1 MKCHKTIVLF
11 ALDSYLST
19 LLFAQRFLSLVAR
32 ERDILLP
39 RAWKEFQLQI
49 NATDDSILAKLIPNT
64 NASKSRMLYKLLSL
78 LERNADLDQSA
89 NSRSISTSWPTCDLL
104 KRSIGPAKVPASS
117 TETTLFIDLRK
128 IDRFLFFPSLS
139 FFPTLWRA
147 PLHIGRVSRWQSGEI
162 DAVGCQGS
170 PLEGDRF
177 SYQRFHL
184 VFVFHRHTPSMI
196 RVKPPFHL
204 RDPLDPHCKPSNY
217 GKHFCNV
224 L

>member
-1 MKCHKTIVLF
+1 MTRYWLNWYPILMQVNRECFTNYFHSSKETQI
-11 ALDSYLST
+11 ST
-19 LLFAQRFLSLVAR
+19 N
-32 ERDILLP
+32 
-39 RAWKEFQLQI
+39 LQI
-49 NATDDSILAKLIPNT
+49 LDRFPPVSRPVTCSNDPSALQ
-64 NASKSRMLYKLLSL
+64 KSPPSPRK
-78 LERNADLDQSA
+78 Q
-89 NSRSISTSWPTCDLL
+89 
-104 KRSIGPAKVPASS
+104 
-117 TETTLFIDLRK
+117 LFIDLRK